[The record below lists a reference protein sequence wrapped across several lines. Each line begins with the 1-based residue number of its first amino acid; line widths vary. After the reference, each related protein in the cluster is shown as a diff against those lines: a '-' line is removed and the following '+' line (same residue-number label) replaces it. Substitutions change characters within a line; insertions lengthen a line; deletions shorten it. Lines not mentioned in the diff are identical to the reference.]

1 MKITSLNN
9 DKVKYWTSLKL
20 KKNRDRY
27 KCFLIEGD
35 HLINEAQKRGLIIAK
50 ISTTDQS
57 ADYLVTKE
65 IMAKISN
72 QLSIGNNVA
81 LAKYIPSREIAGNVI
96 ILDNIQDPGN
106 LGTLIRCAVAFD
118 FPNIILSETSVDL
131 YNPKVI
137 RATEGMIFNVN
148 VIRTNI
154 NTAIRNLKNK
164 GYTIISTDVSN
175 GNNIKEI
182 NAKNIAIILGNEGS
196 GVNPK
201 LKNISDYLVNINMNK
216 SCESLNV
223 GVAGGILMYE
233 VYNGR
238 INNSR

>member
-20 KKNRDRY
+20 KKNRDNA

-35 HLINEAQKRGLIIAK
+35 QLIDEAQKRGLVLAK
-50 ISTTDQS
+50 ISTTDPT

-72 QLSIGNNVA
+72 QLSISNNAA
-81 LAKYIPSREIAGNVI
+81 LVKFIPSQEIIGNVI

-106 LGTLIRCAVAFD
+106 LGTLIRSAVAFD

-148 VIRTNI
+148 VVRTNI

-164 GYTIISTDVSN
+164 GYTIISTDVSS

-182 NAKNIAIILGNEGS
+182 TNKNIAIILGNEGS
-196 GVNPK
+196 GVNPE

-223 GVAGGILMYE
+223 GVAGSILMYE

-238 INNSR
+238 ISNSR

>member
-20 KKNRDRY
+20 KKNRDNA

-35 HLINEAQKRGLIIAK
+35 HLIDEAQKRGLVLAK
-50 ISTTDQS
+50 ISTTDPT

-72 QLSIGNNVA
+72 QLSISNNAA
-81 LAKYIPSREIAGNVI
+81 LVKYIPSQEIIGNVI

-106 LGTLIRCAVAFD
+106 LGTLIRSAVAFD

-148 VIRTNI
+148 VLRTNI
-154 NTAIRNLKNK
+154 IDAIGTLKNK
-164 GYTIISTDVSN
+164 GYTIISTDVSS

-182 NAKNIAIILGNEGS
+182 TNKNIAIILGNEGS
-196 GVNPK
+196 GVNPE

-223 GVAGGILMYE
+223 GVAGSILMYE

-238 INNSR
+238 TSNSR